1 MAKPVI
7 PVVDDDP
14 AGLDA
19 SASVIDVSGPT
30 RRFGATT
37 ALASVSLSLPRGAV
51 YGLVGANG
59 AGKTTLI
66 KHILG
71 LLRAESGSVRVF
83 GLDPV
88 ADPVGVLSRIGYLS
102 EENDLPG
109 WMRVDELMRYS
120 RAFYPAWDDGYAEE
134 LRQRFALDSTAKI
147 KNLSKGQ
154 KARAGLL
161 IALAYRP
168 ELLVLDEPS
177 SGLDPIVR
185 RDILGAVI
193 RTIADEGR
201 TVLFSSHLLEEVEQV
216 ADHVTM
222 ISRGKIALSAPLDA
236 IKESHRCVTVRFAES
251 RPQPPAVAGVLRW
264 DGGDGSGQEWT
275 AVVRGGSGELHAAV
289 TGLNGGARIVAER
302 VPSLDEIFVAHVGTA
317 AAPAP
322 DA

>member
-1 MAKPVI
+1 MSEPVI
-7 PVVDDDP
+7 KISE
-14 AGLDA
+14 L
-19 SASVIDVSGPT
+19 T
-30 RRFGATT
+30 RRFGART
-37 ALASVSLSLPRGAV
+37 ALDSVSLSMPRGAV

-66 KHILG
+66 KHVLG

-88 ADPVGVLSRIGYLS
+88 ADPVAVLSRIGYLS
-102 EENDLPG
+102 EENDVPG
-109 WMRVDELMRYS
+109 WMRVDELIRYS
-120 RAFYPAWDDGYAEE
+120 RAFYPAWDDAYAEE
-134 LRQRFALDSTAKI
+134 LRQTFALDPTAKI

-185 RDILGAVI
+185 RDILGAII
-193 RTIADEGR
+193 RTIADDGR

-222 ISRGKIALSAPLDA
+222 IRQGAIVLSAPLDE
-236 IKESHRCVTVRFAES
+236 IRKSHRCLTVRFAES
-251 RPQPPAVAGVLRW
+251 RPHPPPVAGVLRW
-264 DGGDGSGQEWT
+264 DGGGQEWM
-275 AVVRGGSGELHAAV
+275 AVVRGSSAALQ
-289 TGLNGGARIVAER
+289 TAAAGWGANIVAER
-302 VPSLDEIFVAHVGTA
+302 VPSLDEIFVAHVGM
-317 AAPAP
+317 PA
-322 DA
+322 DT

>member
-1 MAKPVI
+1 MIRRQQMVTEPVI
-7 PVVDDDP
+7 RVTE
-14 AGLDA
+14 L
-19 SASVIDVSGPT
+19 T
-30 RRFGATT
+30 RRFDSKT
-37 ALASVSLSLPRGAV
+37 ALDSVSLSMPHGAV

-71 LLRAESGSVRVF
+71 LLRAQSGSVRVF

-109 WMRVDELMRYS
+109 WMRVEELIRYQ
-120 RAFYPAWDDGYAEE
+120 RAFYPRWDDAYAEE
-134 LRQRFALDSTAKI
+134 LRQTFALDPTAKI
-147 KNLSKGQ
+147 KTLSKGQ

-185 RDILGAVI
+185 KDILGAVI
-193 RTIADEGR
+193 RTAADEGR

-216 ADHVTM
+216 ADHITM
-222 ISRGKIALSAPLDA
+222 ISHGRIVLSAPLEE
-236 IKESHRCVTVRFAES
+236 IKESHRRVTVGFPAS
-251 RPQPPAVAGVLRW
+251 RTRPPQVAGVLRW
-264 DGGDGSGQEWT
+264 DRADGTGQVWT
-275 AVVRGGSGELHAAV
+275 AVVR
-289 TGLNGGARIVAER
+289 
-302 VPSLDEIFVAHVGTA
+302 
-317 AAPAP
+317 
-322 DA
+322 

>member
-1 MAKPVI
+1 MGIHRDADRRQRSGCFSRRVRVRGTAASLCGHQSPQGRPKLHAYALADRLRGGADRGRHSILYSHRRPDNLTEGRARMSEPVI
-7 PVVDDDP
+7 SISE
-14 AGLDA
+14 L
-19 SASVIDVSGPT
+19 T
-30 RRFGATT
+30 RDFGTKQ
-37 ALASVSLSLPRGAV
+37 ALASVSLSMPRGAV

-71 LLRAESGSVRVF
+71 LLRAERGSVRVF

-88 ADPVGVLSRIGYLS
+88 EDPVGVLSRMGYLS

-109 WMRVDELMRYS
+109 WMRVDELIRYS
-120 RAFYPAWDDGYAEE
+120 RAFYPRWDDAYAEE
-134 LRQRFALDSTAKI
+134 LRQGFALDAAAKI
-147 KNLSKGQ
+147 KTLSKGQ

-185 RDILGAVI
+185 RDILGAVL
-193 RTIADEGR
+193 RTIAHEGR

-222 ISRGKIALSAPLDA
+222 ISKGTIVLSAPLDA
-236 IKESHRCVTVRFAES
+236 IKARHHGAS
-251 RPQPPAVAGVLRW
+251 
-264 DGGDGSGQEWT
+264 
-275 AVVRGGSGELHAAV
+275 
-289 TGLNGGARIVAER
+289 LN
-302 VPSLDEIFVAHVGTA
+302 EIFVAHVGSA
-317 AAPAP
+317 AAPPAGV
-322 DA
+322 

>member
-1 MAKPVI
+1 VNE
-7 PVVDDDP
+7 
-14 AGLDA
+14 
-19 SASVIDVSGPT
+19 SVIDISELT
-30 RRFGATT
+30 RRFGART
-37 ALASVSLSLPRGAV
+37 ALSSVSLSLPRGGV

-71 LLRAESGSVRVF
+71 LLRAESGRVRVF

-88 ADPVGVLSRIGYLS
+88 ADPVSVLSRIGYLS

-109 WMRVDELMRYS
+109 WMRVDELVRYS
-120 RAFYPAWDDGYAEE
+120 RAFYPAWDDAYAKE
-134 LRQRFALDSTAKI
+134 LGQAFALDPLAKV
-147 KNLSKGQ
+147 KTLSKGQ
-154 KARAGLL
+154 KARLGLL
-161 IALAYRP
+161 IALAYQP

-222 ISRGKIALSAPLDA
+222 INDGKIVLSAPLDH
-236 IKESHRCVTVRFAES
+236 IRESHRV
-251 RPQPPAVAGVLRW
+251 
-264 DGGDGSGQEWT
+264 DG
-275 AVVRGGSGELHAAV
+275 
-289 TGLNGGARIVAER
+289 R
-302 VPSLDEIFVAHVGTA
+302 VPSLDEIFVAHVGPSTA
-317 AAPAP
+317 ASRV
-322 DA
+322 

>member
-1 MAKPVI
+1 M
-7 PVVDDDP
+7 
-14 AGLDA
+14 GE
-19 SASVIDVSGPT
+19 SVINVSELT
-30 RRFGATT
+30 RRFGVKT
-37 ALASVSLSLPRGAV
+37 ALDSVSVSMQRGAV

-66 KHILG
+66 RHILG

-88 ADPVGVLSRIGYLS
+88 ADPVAVLSRIGYLS

-109 WMRVDELMRYS
+109 WMRVDELIRYS
-120 RAFYPAWDDGYAEE
+120 RAFYPGWDDVYAEE
-134 LRQRFALDSTAKI
+134 LRRTFALDPSAKVRT
-147 KNLSKGQ
+147 LSKGQ

-161 IALAYRP
+161 IALAHRP

-201 TVLFSSHLLEEVEQV
+201 TVLFSSHLLGEVEEV

-222 ISRGKIALSAPLDA
+222 INEGKIVLSAPLDA
-236 IKESHRCVTVRFAES
+236 IRESHRV
-251 RPQPPAVAGVLRW
+251 
-264 DGGDGSGQEWT
+264 GG
-275 AVVRGGSGELHAAV
+275 
-289 TGLNGGARIVAER
+289 R

-317 AAPAP
+317 AVAVPEA
-322 DA
+322 

>member
-1 MAKPVI
+1 MSDPVI
-7 PVVDDDP
+7 SISE
-14 AGLDA
+14 L
-19 SASVIDVSGPT
+19 T
-30 RRFGATT
+30 RRFGART
-37 ALASVSLSLPRGAV
+37 ALDSVSLVLPRGAV

-66 KHILG
+66 RHILG
-71 LLRAESGSVRVF
+71 LLRAEGGSVRVF

-109 WMRVDELMRYS
+109 WMRVDELIRYS
-120 RAFYPAWDDGYAEE
+120 RAFYPAWDDAYAEE
-134 LRQRFALDSTAKI
+134 LRQTFALDPTAKI

-154 KARAGLL
+154 KARVGLL
-161 IALAYRP
+161 IALSYRP

-222 ISRGKIALSAPLDA
+222 IANGKIVLSASLA
-236 IKESHRCVTVRFAES
+236 EIKESHRVDGR
-251 RPQPPAVAGVLRW
+251 VL
-264 DGGDGSGQEWT
+264 
-275 AVVRGGSGELHAAV
+275 
-289 TGLNGGARIVAER
+289 
-302 VPSLDEIFVAHVGTA
+302 SLDEIFVAHVGMPA
-317 AAPAP
+317 ATGLGA
-322 DA
+322 

>member
-1 MAKPVI
+1 VSEPVI
-7 PVVDDDP
+7 H
-14 AGLDA
+14 
-19 SASVIDVSGPT
+19 VSQLT
-30 RRFGATT
+30 RRFGGKT
-37 ALASVSLSLPRGAV
+37 ALSSVSLSMPRGAV

-109 WMRVDELMRYS
+109 WMRVDELIRYS
-120 RAFYPAWDDGYAEE
+120 RAFYPAWDDDYAEE
-134 LRQRFALDSTAKI
+134 LRRAFALDRTATI
-147 KNLSKGQ
+147 KNLAKGQ
-154 KARAGLL
+154 KARVGLL
-161 IALAYRP
+161 IALAHRP

-185 RDILGAVI
+185 RDILGAVM

-222 ISRGKIALSAPLDA
+222 ISTGKIVLSARLDD
-236 IKESHRCVTVRFAES
+236 IKESHRV
-251 RPQPPAVAGVLRW
+251 G
-264 DGGDGSGQEWT
+264 
-275 AVVRGGSGELHAAV
+275 
-289 TGLNGGARIVAER
+289 ER
-302 VPSLDEIFVAHVGTA
+302 VPSLGEIFVAHVGTA
-317 AAPAP
+317 ATSAPEA
-322 DA
+322 

>member
-1 MAKPVI
+1 M
-7 PVVDDDP
+7 
-14 AGLDA
+14 
-19 SASVIDVSGPT
+19 SESVISVSELT

-37 ALASVSLSLPRGAV
+37 ALDSVSVSLPRGAV

-66 KHILG
+66 RHILG

-88 ADPVGVLSRIGYLS
+88 ADPVAVLSRIGYLS

-109 WMRVDELMRYS
+109 WMRVDELIRYTS
-120 RAFYPAWDDGYAEE
+120 AFYPKWENDYAEE
-134 LRQRFALDSTAKI
+134 LRRTFALEAAAKI
-147 KNLSKGQ
+147 KDLSKGQ

-161 IALAYRP
+161 IALAHRP

-177 SGLDPIVR
+177 SGLDPLVR

-222 ISRGKIALSAPLDA
+222 ISYGRIVLSAPLDA
-236 IKESHRCVTVRFAES
+236 IKESHRS
-251 RPQPPAVAGVLRW
+251 
-264 DGGDGSGQEWT
+264 
-275 AVVRGGSGELHAAV
+275 
-289 TGLNGGARIVAER
+289 LNEAFI
-302 VPSLDEIFVAHVGTA
+302 AHVGSA
-317 AAPAP
+317 ATPA
-322 DA
+322 AET

>member
-1 MAKPVI
+1 MNVI
-7 PVVDDDP
+7 
-14 AGLDA
+14 A
-19 SASVIDVSGPT
+19 VSELT
-30 RRFGATT
+30 RRFGAKT
-37 ALASVSLSLPRGAV
+37 ALSSVTMTVPRGGV

-83 GLDPV
+83 DRDPV
-88 ADPVGVLSRIGYLS
+88 ADPTGVLSRIGYLS

-120 RAFYPAWDDGYAEE
+120 RAFYPNWDDAYAEE
-134 LRQRFALDSTAKI
+134 LRQTFALDPAAKI
-147 KNLSKGQ
+147 KALSKGQ

-161 IALAYRP
+161 VALAYRP

-185 RDILGAVI
+185 RDIVGAII

-222 ISRGKIALSAPLDA
+222 IREGRIVLDAPLQE
-236 IKESHRCVTVRFAES
+236 IKESHRV
-251 RPQPPAVAGVLRW
+251 
-264 DGGDGSGQEWT
+264 DG
-275 AVVRGGSGELHAAV
+275 RL
-289 TGLNGGARIVAER
+289 
-302 VPSLDEIFVAHVGTA
+302 PSLDEIFVAHAGSA
-317 AAPAP
+317 
-322 DA
+322 

>member
-1 MAKPVI
+1 MSEPVI
-7 PVVDDDP
+7 RVTE
-14 AGLDA
+14 L
-19 SASVIDVSGPT
+19 T

-37 ALASVSLSLPRGAV
+37 ALASVSVSMPRGAV

-88 ADPVGVLSRIGYLS
+88 ADPVAVLSRIGYLS

-120 RAFYPAWDDGYAEE
+120 RAFYSAWEEGYAEE
-134 LRQRFALDSTAKI
+134 LRQTFALDPAARVRT
-147 KNLSKGQ
+147 LSKGQ
-154 KARAGLL
+154 KARLGLL
-161 IALAYRP
+161 LALAHRP

-193 RTIADEGR
+193 RTIAHEGR

-222 ISRGKIALSAPLDA
+222 INQGTIVLSAPLDS
-236 IKESHRCVTVRFAES
+236 IRESH
-251 RPQPPAVAGVLRW
+251 
-264 DGGDGSGQEWT
+264 
-275 AVVRGGSGELHAAV
+275 
-289 TGLNGGARIVAER
+289 GGA
-302 VPSLDEIFVAHVGTA
+302 SLSEVFVAHVGTA
-317 AAPAP
+317 LAPEP
-322 DA
+322 

>member
-1 MAKPVI
+1 MSEA
-7 PVVDDDP
+7 
-14 AGLDA
+14 
-19 SASVIDVSGPT
+19 VIDVSKLT

-37 ALASVSLSLPRGAV
+37 ALASVSLSMPRGAV

-83 GLDPV
+83 GHDPV
-88 ADPVGVLSRIGYLS
+88 ADPVAVLSRIGYLS

-109 WMRVDELMRYS
+109 WMRVEELIRYS
-120 RAFYPAWDDGYAEE
+120 RAFYPAWDDAYAEE
-134 LRQRFALDSTAKI
+134 LRQTFALDPTAKI

-222 ISRGKIALSAPLDA
+222 ISKGTIVLSAPLND
-236 IKESHRCVTVRFAES
+236 IKESHRV
-251 RPQPPAVAGVLRW
+251 
-264 DGGDGSGQEWT
+264 DG
-275 AVVRGGSGELHAAV
+275 
-289 TGLNGGARIVAER
+289 R
-302 VPSLDEIFVAHVGTA
+302 VPSLDEIFVAYVGAA
-317 AAPAP
+317 AAPVP

>member
-1 MAKPVI
+1 M
-7 PVVDDDP
+7 
-14 AGLDA
+14 
-19 SASVIDVSGPT
+19 SESVISVSELT

-37 ALASVSLSLPRGAV
+37 ALDSVTLSMPRGAV
-51 YGLVGANG
+51 YGLVGVNG

-66 KHILG
+66 KHLLG
-71 LLRAESGSVRVF
+71 LLRAERGSVRVF

-120 RAFYPAWDDGYAEE
+120 RAFYPAWDAAYAEE
-134 LRQRFALDSTAKI
+134 LRTAFALDSAAKI
-147 KNLSKGQ
+147 KNLSRGQ

-161 IALAYRP
+161 VALAYRP
-168 ELLVLDEPS
+168 DLLLLDEPS

-193 RTIADEGR
+193 RTTAEEGR

-222 ISRGKIALSAPLDA
+222 ISDGKIVLSAPLAA
-236 IKESHRCVTVRFAES
+236 IKESHRV
-251 RPQPPAVAGVLRW
+251 
-264 DGGDGSGQEWT
+264 GG
-275 AVVRGGSGELHAAV
+275 H
-289 TGLNGGARIVAER
+289 
-302 VPSLDEIFVAHVGTA
+302 VPSLDEIFVARVGTPA
-317 AAPAP
+317 ASAPGT
-322 DA
+322 

>member
-1 MAKPVI
+1 MSEPVI
-7 PVVDDDP
+7 R
-14 AGLDA
+14 ATEL
-19 SASVIDVSGPT
+19 T
-30 RRFGATT
+30 RRFGAMT
-37 ALASVSLSLPRGAV
+37 ALNSVSLSLARGAV

-71 LLRAESGSVRVF
+71 LLRADSGSVRVF

-88 ADPVGVLSRIGYLS
+88 ADPVAVLSRIGYLS

-109 WMRVDELMRYS
+109 WMRVDELIRYS
-120 RAFYPAWDDGYAEE
+120 RAFYPAWDDRYAEE
-134 LRQRFALDSTAKI
+134 LRRAFALDPTAKI
-147 KNLSKGQ
+147 KSLSKGQ

-185 RDILGAVI
+185 RDILGAVL

-222 ISRGKIALSAPLDA
+222 IHQGRIVLSAPLLA
-236 IKESHRCVTVRFAES
+236 IRESHRV
-251 RPQPPAVAGVLRW
+251 G
-264 DGGDGSGQEWT
+264 
-275 AVVRGGSGELHAAV
+275 
-289 TGLNGGARIVAER
+289 ER
-302 VPSLDEIFVAHVGTA
+302 VPSLDEIFVALAGISA
-317 AAPAP
+317 ASAPET
-322 DA
+322 

>member
-1 MAKPVI
+1 MNES
-7 PVVDDDP
+7 VVNV
-14 AGLDA
+14 
-19 SASVIDVSGPT
+19 SALT
-30 RRFGATT
+30 RRFGSRT
-37 ALASVSLSLPRGAV
+37 ALASVSLSVRRGAV

-66 KHILG
+66 KHVLG

-109 WMRVDELMRYS
+109 WMRVEELIRYS
-120 RAFYPAWDDGYAEE
+120 SSFYPDWDDAYAEE
-134 LRQRFALDSTAKI
+134 LRQTFALDRTAKI
-147 KNLSKGQ
+147 GNLSKGQ

-185 RDILGAVI
+185 RDILGAVM
-193 RTIADEGR
+193 RTIAGEGR
-201 TVLFSSHLLEEVEQV
+201 TVLFSSHLLDEVEEV

-222 ISRGKIALSAPLDA
+222 IRQGTIVMSAPLADIKDA
-236 IKESHRCVTVRFAES
+236 HRV
-251 RPQPPAVAGVLRW
+251 
-264 DGGDGSGQEWT
+264 GG
-275 AVVRGGSGELHAAV
+275 
-289 TGLNGGARIVAER
+289 R
-302 VPSLDEIFVAHVGTA
+302 VPSLDEIFVARVG
-317 AAPAP
+317 APALSKE
-322 DA
+322 

>member
-1 MAKPVI
+1 MTEP
-7 PVVDDDP
+7 
-14 AGLDA
+14 
-19 SASVIDVSGPT
+19 VIDVSGLT
-30 RRFGATT
+30 RRFGDKT
-37 ALASVSLSLPRGAV
+37 ALDSVSVSMPRGAV

-71 LLRAESGSVRVF
+71 LLRAQSGSVRIF

-88 ADPVGVLSRIGYLS
+88 ADPVAVLSRIGYLS
-102 EENDLPG
+102 EENDLPP
-109 WMRVDELMRYS
+109 WMRVDELIRYT
-120 RAFYPAWDDGYAEE
+120 RAFYPAWDDPYAEE
-134 LRQRFALDSTAKI
+134 LRQAFGLDSDAKI

-161 IALAYRP
+161 TALSHQP

-222 ISRGKIALSAPLDA
+222 IDHGKIVLSAPLDA
-236 IKESHRCVTVRFAES
+236 IRESHRV
-251 RPQPPAVAGVLRW
+251 
-264 DGGDGSGQEWT
+264 DG
-275 AVVRGGSGELHAAV
+275 H
-289 TGLNGGARIVAER
+289 
-302 VPSLDEIFVAHVGTA
+302 VPSLDEIFVARVGKSA
-317 AAPAP
+317 ASPGA
-322 DA
+322 